1 MTSSMVPCQ
10 FAINT
15 NVSSTTK
22 FSPFL
27 MFGRQPRYH
36 SKLKKFVQQAENGGG
51 GGEGTDWLAA
61 D

>member
-1 MTSSMVPCQ
+1 MISSMAPCR

-36 SKLKKFVQQAENGGG
+36 SKLKKIVQQAENRGGVGGG
-51 GGEGTDWLAA
+51 GGRRE
-61 D
+61 